1 MGPSQIRKLS
11 RKDPFMTELSLQ
23 DHERDV
29 EHARAKLAGDLAIL
43 RSPETLSAL
52 TNDLQHEAKSAAQ
65 STLNGLLE
73 DFKAKAAANPAAALA
88 IGVGVAWRLIHNPPI
103 ASALVGVGLFSLW
116 RTNATR
122 PPNGVQPDYLEQG
135 KQHLKEQGGELLSK
149 ATEVVGDVQEIV
161 STKATDL
168 TDSAKHKAAQWA
180 NQLGEAVEKVGSR
193 AQADVER
200 VTGAVR
206 KAKHDLRDQLHSA
219 STNAY
224 SKADDL
230 ASAGKNALTD
240 EEARNK
246 LLLGV
251 AGVAVAAALGIA
263 CQKRISHTRD

>member
-1 MGPSQIRKLS
+1 MGPARKRNLS
-11 RKDPFMTELSLQ
+11 RKDSIMTELSLR

-29 EHARAKLAGDLAIL
+29 EHARAKLAGDLAVL
-43 RSPETLSAL
+43 RSPETLSAF

-65 STLNGLLE
+65 STVSGLFE
-73 DFKAKAAANPAAALA
+73 DLKAKAAANPIAALA
-88 IGVGVAWRLIHNPPI
+88 IGAGLAWRLIHNPPI

-116 RTNATR
+116 RTNAPH
-122 PPNGVQPDYLEQG
+122 PPSAVQPDYLKQG
-135 KQHLKEQGGELLSK
+135 KQRLKEQGGELLSN
-149 ATEVVGDVQEIV
+149 ATEVVGEIV
-161 STKATDL
+161 STKAADL
-168 TDSAKHKAAQWA
+168 TDAAKDKAAQWA
-180 NQLGEAVEKVGSR
+180 NHVGEVVGEVGSR
-193 AQADVER
+193 VQADIER
-200 VTGAVR
+200 ATGAVR
-206 KAKHDLRDQLHSA
+206 RAKHDLRDQLHSA

-263 CQKRISHTRD
+263 CQKRVSQH

>member
-1 MGPSQIRKLS
+1 
-11 RKDPFMTELSLQ
+11 MTELSLQ

-29 EHARAKLAGDLAIL
+29 EHARAKLAGDLAVL
-43 RSPETLSAL
+43 RSPKTLSAF

-65 STLNGLLE
+65 STVKVLLE
-73 DFKAKAAANPAAALA
+73 DLKAKAATNPAAALA
-88 IGVGVAWRLIHNPPI
+88 IGAGLAWRLIHNPPI

-116 RTNATR
+116 RTNAPR
-122 PPNGVQPDYLEQG
+122 PPSGVQPDYLKQG
-135 KQHLKEQGGELLSK
+135 KQRLKEQCDELLSK
-149 ATEVVGDVQEIV
+149 ATEVAGDVQEIL

-168 TDSAKHKAAQWA
+168 TDAAKDKAAQWA
-180 NQLGEAVEKVGSR
+180 NHLGEAVEEVGSR
-193 AQADVER
+193 AQADVAR

-206 KAKHDLRDQLHSA
+206 RAKHDLRDQLHSA
-219 STNAY
+219 SANAY

-240 EEARNK
+240 EETRNK